1 MSFDRLFYRHGAE
14 EFDAVPASLTN
25 SLPLREGSL
34 YTYSEDVRGELVYRS
49 LMDLS
54 ACRGI
59 VAWGPIAAEAEPWD
73 SPGEIAPTG
82 AATGAPWA
90 LPSLTI
96 GKDSETPQV
105 VEWCRL
111 AGLRASVVGAWVWVP
126 DSSDNRRLAGSRDI
140 LEKELR
146 ARGFYFSKRR
156 QEFFHDCTVPAV
168 KDRKPGG
175 KLERFH
181 GASSL
186 DTYAAGQHDARP
198 GWRQAKDAKTAAR
211 SAKKARRA

>member
-1 MSFDRLFYRHGAE
+1 MSFDRLPYQHGAE
-14 EFDAVPASLTN
+14 EFDAVPLSLTEP
-25 SLPLREGSL
+25 LPLREGHF
-34 YTYSEDVRGELVYRS
+34 YTFSEDVRGELVYRS

-59 VAWGPIAAEAEPWD
+59 VAWGPIVAEAEAWD
-73 SPGEIAPTG
+73 SPEEIEPQRASQG
-82 AATGAPWA
+82 SPWA
-90 LPSLTI
+90 LPSLAI
-96 GKDSETPQV
+96 SKDSETPQV

-126 DSSDNRRLAGSRDI
+126 DSSDNQRLAGSRDI

-146 ARGFYFSKRR
+146 ARGFYLSKRR

-198 GWRQAKDAKTAAR
+198 GWRQAKDAKRAAAEAR
-211 SAKKARRA
+211 KARRA

>member
-1 MSFDRLFYRHGAE
+1 MRETIFSELRHTPGRSLAFTVGERLAPYLTEGRAYTHVRE
-14 EFDAVPASLTN
+14 ERDGMLYAVLIDTEARIAVQVWDAV
-25 SLPLREGSL
+25 
-34 YTYSEDVRGELVYRS
+34 GETTQ
-49 LMDLS
+49 D
-54 ACRGI
+54 APE
-59 VAWGPIAAEAEPWD
+59 APTEAAE
-73 SPGEIAPTG
+73 GL
-82 AATGAPWA
+82 PWA
-90 LPSLTI
+90 LPDLTI

-126 DSSDNRRLAGSRDI
+126 DSSDNRRLAGGPEA
-140 LEKELR
+140 LERELR

-156 QEFFHDCTVPAV
+156 QQFFHDCTVPAA

-186 DTYAAGQHDARP
+186 DTYAAGKHDARP
-198 GWRQAKDAKTAAR
+198 GWRQAQDAKRAAAT
-211 SAKKARRA
+211 AKKARRA